1 MSVPAAEGRKLS
13 TVQQY
18 NACLEKAKAHYHSLN
33 CAQTI
38 TREALKATNEK
49 AKAEMRKAEA
59 KEAEK
64 AARLHELDRNWCGP
78 NSKGR
83 AVKITLCILSGLSW
97 LSTIILAIVGYFNP
111 GNNKK
116 ELVAV
121 LIASLVSSIFT
132 GATGLVWWLK
142 EEWENEKDQ
151 LSQLTPAEKE
161 KLLKVA
167 EYFDK
172 AIEFNN
178 EEKAEAQKLKLA
190 AEKPNDEQLTLL
202 LKELI
207 KEYKQKIDRNLRGQL
222 PETEKWISYFI
233 SLLPQTH
240 YLRAEVSEMFAKAKE
255 QSAPAAASS
264 SAPLEKKDSKEK
276 GPAKTIEAISFEGG
290 SRIQVPNGDSPELL
304 RRRQSSARTRPV
316 DGMLNLEAE
325 LGVRHLRYV
334 GIGNERLNRYGAL
347 EQAQDHPL
355 RREDSSSSSSL
366 TTTEQILK
374 VAGEKKPPSGDHN
387 V

>member
-1 MSVPAAEGRKLS
+1 MAVPAAEGRRLS

-18 NACLEKAKAHYHSLN
+18 NACLEKAKAHYQSLSS
-33 CAQTI
+33 AQTI
-38 TREALKATNEK
+38 TRDALKVTNEK

-64 AARLHELDRNWCGP
+64 AARLHELDKSWLGP
-78 NSKGR
+78 NGKGK
-83 AVKITLCILSGLSW
+83 AVKITLCVLSGLAW
-97 LSTIILAIVGYFNP
+97 LGTIALAIVSFFNP
-111 GNNKK
+111 GDNKK
-116 ELVAV
+116 ERVAV
-121 LIASLVSSIFT
+121 LIASLVSTVFT
-132 GATGLVWWLK
+132 GGTAFVWWLK
-142 EEWENEKDQ
+142 DEREREKDQ

-190 AEKPNDEQLTLL
+190 AEKPSDEQLTLL

-255 QSAPAAASS
+255 QSAPAAPPS

-276 GPAKTIEAISFEGG
+276 GPAKTMEAISFEGG
-290 SRIQVPNGDSPELL
+290 SRIQVHHGDSPELL
-304 RRRQSSARTRPV
+304 RRRQFSTRTRPAE
-316 DGMLNLEAE
+316 GILNLEAE

-355 RREDSSSSSSL
+355 RREDSSSSS

-374 VAGEKKPPSGDHN
+374 VAGEKKSPPGDHN